1 MHVIFLVTCLLSLSH
16 ISPPSSLPPFL
27 LRERQEP
34 SMLERVNT
42 ERVEGCGGMDELGV
56 DVGVGGLEVP
66 DTELYISE
74 PLHRRPPT

>member
-1 MHVIFLVTCLLSLSH
+1 
-16 ISPPSSLPPFL
+16 
-27 LRERQEP
+27 
-34 SMLERVNT
+34 MLERVNT